1 MLNEPLIQMKKI
13 NKSFYGIQVLKD
25 IDLDVYKGEIHAIC
39 GENGAG
45 KSTLM
50 NILTGSLMPD
60 SGEIIYDGKEV
71 KLFSPK
77 DAQNLGISIV
87 HQELSLFPHL
97 SVAENIYAGRL
108 PIKKN
113 NIIDRQKMNSMASE
127 ILNKLNANIDV
138 EAAVSGLSISKQQMV
153 EIAKAISMNCNVLI
167 LDEPTSAL
175 TEAEADDLFK
185 VLKRLKETGIAI
197 LYISHKLNE
206 IFSNCQRC
214 TVMRDGVRIWTKE
227 ISETSVDETVSSMVG
242 RKIDNIYPAKGKK
255 GNKVLLKVKGLTRHG
270 VYSNISFDLYD
281 GEILGI
287 AGLIGAGRS
296 EIARGICGIDHVDS
310 GEVQLLGEKI
320 PLNNVRKSIDKGLI
334 YITEDRKSQ
343 GLFLQMSIKENIVAP
358 DLKQISS
365 NGFIKEKLVTKISEE
380 FKERLN
386 IKCRDVNQKILNL
399 SGGNQQKVLLSKW
412 LYVNPKVLILD
423 EPTRGIDVGAKHEIH
438 EILRKLSNEGRGVI
452 VISSELPEILGISDR
467 IIVIHEGEIT
477 GEILANEASEE
488 LIMQYATG
496 RKNNYKKNEVKEA

>member
-13 NKSFYGIQVLKD
+13 NKSFYGVNVLKD

-71 KLFSPK
+71 KLSSPK

-127 ILNKLNANIDV
+127 ILNRLNANIDV
-138 EAAVSGLSISKQQMV
+138 EAIVSDLSISKQQMV

-175 TEAEADDLFK
+175 TEAEAEDLFK
-185 VLKRLKETGIAI
+185 VLKLLRESGIAI

-206 IFSNCQRC
+206 IFNNCQRC
-214 TVMRDGVRIWTKE
+214 TIMRDGAHIWTKK
-227 ISETSVDETVSSMVG
+227 ISETSDDEVVSSMVG

-255 GNKVLLKVKGLTRHG
+255 GNKVLLKVKGLTRHE
-270 VYSNISFDLYD
+270 VYKNISFDLYD

-310 GEVQLLGEKI
+310 GEVELLGEKM
-320 PLNNVRKSIDKGLI
+320 PLNDVRKSIDKGLI

-358 DLKQISS
+358 DLKQISN

-386 IKCRDVNQKILNL
+386 IKCRDVNQKIINL

-467 IIVIHEGEIT
+467 ILVFHQGEIT
-477 GEILANEASEE
+477 GEISAEEASEE

-496 RKNNYKKNEVKEA
+496 RRNDYKKIEVKEA

>member
-214 TVMRDGVRIWTKE
+214 TVMRDGARIWTKE